1 MNVRV
6 HLESMCS
13 LQVLSVTAI
22 CSCQLSIDGKY
33 CSTII
38 CQYFSNPLR
47 LLLMLCLFVMS
58 TNDQRAWTYSTI
70 IVYFSNPSLVLLVVH
85 VLLLLLL
92 HSSSVRLLVLLDK
105 FILVSTWNVM
115 WWNAF
120 CAPHFEFYSVWSPLD
135 TSTLLWLVFALILLL
150 LLSTCPWLYIKL
162 CFL

>member
-47 LLLMLCLFVMS
+47 LLLMLCLFVMW

-105 FILVSTWNVM
+105 FILLSLRSDTTQATL
-115 WWNAF
+115 AF
-120 CAPHFEFYSVWSPLD
+120 WC
-135 TSTLLWLVFALILLL
+135 LVFSWFIFSHTFNLSVTFLRCLL
-150 LLSTCPWLYIKL
+150 
-162 CFL
+162 